1 MYIVEGNIGTGKSTF
16 LKKLQQSLVLADVV
30 LEAVDYWQKENN
42 GASILQN
49 FYQNPQQ
56 WAYSMESL
64 SLKTRVRE
72 HVELQSSTTPKIIER
87 SIYSGYHC
95 FAQNSYEQGFLNK
108 LEWNIYNSWFQFATA
123 KKCLPP
129 QGFIYL
135 QADPEVSYQRTI
147 KRDRKAEKSISLEY
161 LQQIH
166 QKHEDFLINKTSTHQ
181 SIANTPVLVL
191 NCNHN
196 LIENPDI
203 LNDYIAQVRQFITK
217 TQPLHQGSD
226 RVSLQSML

>member
-16 LKKLQQSLVLADVV
+16 LKKLQQSIILADVT
-30 LEAVDYWQKENN
+30 LEAVDYWQKENH

-49 FYQNPQQ
+49 FYQDPKK

-64 SLKTRVRE
+64 SLKTRIKE
-72 HVELQSSTTPKIIER
+72 HVALQDSKTPKIIER

-95 FAQNSYEQGFLNK
+95 FAKNSYEQGFLNT

-129 QGFIYL
+129 YGFIYL
-135 QADPEVSYQRTI
+135 QADPHVSYQRTI
-147 KRDRKAEKSISLEY
+147 KRDRKAEKSISLQY

-166 QKHEDFLINKTSTHQ
+166 QKHEDFLINKTSTHP
-181 SIANTPVLVL
+181 SIQNTPVLVL
-191 NCNHN
+191 NCNQDFFK
-196 LIENPDI
+196 NPDI
-203 LNDYIAQVRQFITK
+203 LDDYIKQVRQFITK
-217 TQPLHQGSD
+217 TQPLSIQSD
-226 RVSLQSML
+226 RVSLQNFL